1 MARYCVAGSLNMD
14 MVTRVERFLL
24 PGETLKGISFSI
36 FPGGKGANQA
46 VALARLGARV
56 EMVGALGDDVLGAR
70 YRRIL
75 GELGVGESGV
85 GEAAG
90 VSTGSASIEVAASGE
105 NKIIVV
111 SGANDK
117 VDPVF
122 LAERK
127 ALIEGAD
134 ILLLQLEIPM
144 ESVVLAARIAH
155 DAGKTVIL
163 DPAPA
168 REIPAELYPLISV
181 ITPNETEAAI
191 LTGCDTKDEAGIGR
205 AGAVLLD
212 RGARF
217 VVIKAGGRGAYLVD
231 RSGVTRVPG
240 YPVRVVDTV
249 AAGDSFNAG
258 LAYALGEGIG
268 AAPGAAAGAA
278 PGRGLTREALLAALP
293 FANAVGGL
301 STTKE
306 GAQTA
311 MPSRAEAEALM
322 RS

>member
-14 MVTRVERFLL
+14 MVTRVERFPL
-24 PGETLKGISFSI
+24 PGESLRGISFSI

-70 YRRIL
+70 YRKIL
-75 GELGVGESGV
+75 GELGVGTRGIGDVS
-85 GEAAG
+85 G
-90 VSTGSASIEVAASGE
+90 VSTGSASIEVASTGE

-111 SGANDK
+111 AGANDG
-117 VDPVF
+117 VSEAF
-122 LAERK
+122 LAGKK
-127 ALIEGAD
+127 ALIEEAD
-134 ILLLQLEIPM
+134 LLLLQLEVPL

-168 REIPAELYPLISV
+168 RDMPAELYPLISV

-191 LTGCDTKDEAGIGR
+191 LTGCDTKDEAGIAR

-217 VVIKAGGRGAYLVD
+217 VVIKAGGRGAYLVE
-231 RSGVTRVPG
+231 RSGLTRVPG
-240 YPVRVVDTV
+240 YPVKVVDTV

-258 LAYALGEGIG
+258 LAFALGDLGQG
-268 AAPGAAAGAA
+268 T
-278 PGRGLTREALLAALP
+278 GLSRETLLAALP

-301 STTKE
+301 STTRE
-306 GAQTA
+306 GAQSA